1 MVTDNTLTRM
11 LILTPLKWWSIMN
24 RGLTGIYN
32 HSSRKHLQRYVT
44 SSVFAT
50 IHGILMMYHG
60 SICYFEFKLWHHL
73 SKFNIMN
80 KREQV
85 TIDGMQKAMA
95 IEILPASELKKQEE
109 NQADFPVFIQKAL
122 KYDVKPKNK
131 SKK

>member
-1 MVTDNTLTRM
+1 
-11 LILTPLKWWSIMN
+11 
-24 RGLTGIYN
+24 
-32 HSSRKHLQRYVT
+32 
-44 SSVFAT
+44 
-50 IHGILMMYHG
+50 
-60 SICYFEFKLWHHL
+60 
-73 SKFNIMN
+73 MN